1 MLIGGQGRAIGLSA
15 SGSTSGVVTPR
26 VGTLHVQTRLSG
38 FVNTEFTDNDKWRY
52 SPAGLWIDFS
62 GEFVDFDAESSTPP
76 FLGDFCNKFLD
87 NFSGD
92 SFSDF

>member
-38 FVNTEFTDNDKWRY
+38 FVNTEFTDNDNWRY
-52 SPAGLWIDFS
+52 SPDGLLLDFC
-62 GEFVDFDAESSTPP
+62 GEFVDFDAELSTPL
-76 FLGDFCNKFLD
+76 FLGDFCNKFL
-87 NFSGD
+87 GD
-92 SFSDF
+92 F